1 MVIMVMNGYDNDNIA
16 EGNRRPVV
24 FSPAGVNNMLY
35 P

>member
-1 MVIMVMNGYDNDNIA
+1 MVKNGYDYDNIA

-24 FSPAGVNNMLY
+24 SFPAEVNNMLY